1 MVKYAFSCI
10 NHNIMSHCWHHSQTS
25 TLWSHLPITG
35 FWTYYHPAFNSK
47 EELLYESILITNL
60 LVKHAHRFI
69 RDLAQSTVS
78 IEKQKVTIL
87 VLLRVKSFG
96 LVPYKRYN
104 CFSTITNI
112 YIYIYIYHCFR
123 CLNSKIWK
131 NILTFL
137 VKNGID
143 RNLNWNIRGYIIN
156 LNKSTQLKELLYIFK
171 PFL

>member
-1 MVKYAFSCI
+1 M
-10 NHNIMSHCWHHSQTS
+10 
-25 TLWSHLPITG
+25 
-35 FWTYYHPAFNSK
+35 
-47 EELLYESILITNL
+47 
-60 LVKHAHRFI
+60 VKHAHRFI

-104 CFSTITNI
+104 CF
-112 YIYIYIYHCFR
+112 R

-131 NILTFL
+131 NILIFL

-143 RNLNWNIRGYIIN
+143 RSLNWNIRGYIIN

>member
-1 MVKYAFSCI
+1 MVTYAFSCI

-35 FWTYYHPAFNSK
+35 FWTHYHPAFNSK

-60 LVKHAHRFI
+60 LVKHPHRFI

-96 LVPYKRYN
+96 LVRDIIVLVL
-104 CFSTITNI
+104 SQI
-112 YIYIYIYHCFR
+112 YIYIYIYIIVGCRGCFICWYR
-123 CLNSKIWK
+123 
-131 NILTFL
+131 
-137 VKNGID
+137 
-143 RNLNWNIRGYIIN
+143 
-156 LNKSTQLKELLYIFK
+156 LKLLFYYVI
-171 PFL
+171 